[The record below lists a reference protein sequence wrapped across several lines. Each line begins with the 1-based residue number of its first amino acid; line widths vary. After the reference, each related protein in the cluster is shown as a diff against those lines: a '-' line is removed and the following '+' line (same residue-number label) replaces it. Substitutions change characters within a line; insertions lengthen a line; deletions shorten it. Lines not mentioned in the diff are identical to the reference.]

1 MSAVKSIVLGL
12 VCLAGAA
19 QGAELPVKYLAY
31 VEATGEQYVD
41 TGFVPNG
48 NTKIEATYQL
58 VELGLA
64 RNYVFGV
71 YGASNTGRCQF
82 APAAKTFAGF
92 GNSYKGDIAWTEDTA
107 WHTVVMDKGT
117 FKVDSAQI
125 YKVGFNGTSKNLYLF
140 AVNGNGTAAS
150 FATNRIS
157 LVKIYDNG
165 ALKRLMVPCQMANG
179 KVGFWD
185 FATGQFYGNAVTDG
199 ADFVAGGEVPSPLER
214 LEYVRFA
221 NGTFVDTGVKPID
234 HETAIRFRDEK
245 SAAGGYLFG
254 GSNNN
259 QWHYSFTSSG
269 STWTWGYD
277 GTKYR
282 SYGGYT
288 PNVDHTLVFN
298 DVAGGRV
305 YMDGQDMG
313 KAIDVTPSSNLYLGR
328 RYNTYNYEGRV
339 YWVKVTDRTTG
350 EVVRW
355 LEPMQIAGTVGF
367 YDSVSS
373 SFMIQGAGTL
383 SAGPLQ
389 AGQFEIAGW
398 RGFAVEGITPA
409 CGLYENLAVGDEV
422 AVSTPATTV
431 LAPEL
436 TVTCTGWKL
445 YEWNDEV
452 MGWEYNEGRE
462 NASGAG
468 TSFTY
473 VHTGVATKLEWQWSF
488 ANPVAADGERYVA
501 EFGDDAAD
509 GTSWATAKKTV
520 QAAIDAAPDN
530 GKVLVAPGVYHELR
544 TTVTADDV
552 IHCVYLTRPVSVIGV
567 AGPERTTVDAG
578 LDAARAGAK
587 VANGEALLTGL
598 SFVNCAHKAKA
609 KATGVEANA
618 GVVSNCVV
626 DIRAHDAY
634 AGTHFRFWGTARGY
648 DIALKPKSVGSNETS
663 SFIYLYGDSIVDGL
677 TVTGM
682 KYTGADLRH
691 YVWLAGNAVLRNA
704 LIADNAQG
712 SYAVPKLY
720 PMICLDSA
728 TCRLEDSTIVN
739 NYIYSPDGVIQ
750 VNNSKAVVTN
760 TIVYFNDSQNMVNKD
775 IHNGGNKT
783 RFFNCCSAELVGG
796 EANGNIVTDPQ
807 FVDAAN
813 GDYRL
818 RSLSPAREMGV
829 VALRPAGGAAQFE
842 CAGDADTYV
851 SASGDPLSATFTG
864 YCAGAQGEVTATW
877 DFGDGTTSTD
887 WPTATHTYET
897 PGAYTVTLTLNDG
910 VSAPAVYTLAKQL
923 VCTPVTCYM
932 STTGSDIY
940 PYDTWEKATPSL
952 QAALDVGSA
961 KIVVTNGN
969 YEIPAPVIC
978 ISRAVSLTSVEGP
991 EKTMFTSLGTT
1002 TRDHRN
1008 LTVSSSDAIHIA
1020 GFTFA
1025 DGYAANYNWTAS
1037 IEMSAGVVSNCVF
1050 KNIRRV
1056 SRSAACYFYGSA
1068 KVEDCVFDGH
1078 GMGWSN
1084 DSGTQSGVRIEGN
1097 AVLDR
1102 CEIFAFSIANNSD
1115 GTGYDGESPVRI
1127 ASATAVLRNS
1137 YIHHCTNGVPTS
1149 ANVKNRGPVGLVNGR
1164 IENCTIVNN
1173 VCAGYG
1179 GGVWAIGGTVVNSI
1193 IWNNK
1198 AGMAGDDVY
1207 VRSGTSPKFLY
1218 SCASD
1223 FEAGAAITGEGCTAK
1238 SPNFDTENPYHLTPL
1253 STACLNTG
1261 TSLDWM
1267 TEDALDKDR
1276 LPRVVDNGVVS
1287 ADGVDMG
1294 CYEYQESTTVPLDG
1308 TIDVVGS
1315 ASGRAPFTVTL
1326 EASIVG
1332 DEEGLTLVWDF
1343 GDGEPVTGGKC
1354 VTNTF
1359 VNPGNYTVTVRAS
1372 NGAAEEKD
1380 IAATTPIVVVPQVCY
1395 VSKEGKGIAPYMTWE
1410 NAATNLHDAVELNP
1424 KTVFVSNGL
1433 YKISRE
1439 ICIQSDL
1446 ELRSVNGPKVTII
1459 DAISV
1464 SDNVAPCRNLW
1475 MTDQAEGAV
1484 VDGFSLWHGA
1494 GNWDTKSNYA
1504 RVEAGVLSHCI
1515 MSNCYQYVYRD
1526 SAVLVKGKGRMTD
1539 CVVDNAGM
1547 GGNADCTHFYGTVV
1561 QSGGV
1566 IERCTIQRYNYKDQG
1581 GAGNTHGAVH
1591 VEGTGIFRNCLVKD
1605 CVTTQAI
1612 SSDAKRAAVLVSGQG
1627 VVENCTIVNSKSC
1640 QPGAGLTILSGT
1652 PTVRNC
1658 IVWGAKLGDGTATTA
1673 VRDLGSPATPRLT
1686 YSCAP
1691 ELTTGEG
1698 NTTKNPQFRTKRGV
1712 PYQFGSMSP
1721 CYDTAQRLDWMG
1733 EDAVDRLGNPRIFS
1747 TGPDMG
1753 CFESQSGGLMM
1764 FVR

>member
-1 MSAVKSIVLGL
+1 MVFPKRLLVSVSAFVAVFIAS
-12 VCLAGAA
+12 AA
-19 QGAELPVKYLAY
+19 DLPVKYFEY

-41 TGFVPNG
+41 TGFVPNS

-58 VELGLA
+58 VETNNVL
-64 RNYVFGV
+64 NYVFGV

-82 APAAKTFAGF
+82 SPAAQTFVGF
-92 GNSYKGDIAWTEDTA
+92 GNGYNASISWKEDTD

-117 FKVDSAQI
+117 FKVDGNQV
-125 YKVGFNGTSKNLYLF
+125 YKNGFNGTSKNLYLF

-157 LVKIYDNG
+157 SVKIWENG
-165 ALKRLMVPCQMANG
+165 VLKRLMVPCQMANG

-185 FATGQFYGNAVTDG
+185 FATGQFYGDAAGGN
-199 ADFVAGGEVPSPLER
+199 FVAGGEVSSPLER

-221 NGTFVDTGVKPID
+221 NNTYVDTGVKPTD

-254 GSNNN
+254 GANNN

-367 YDSVSS
+367 YDSVSNTFS
-373 SFMIQGAGTL
+373 IQGAGTL

-389 AGQFEIAGW
+389 AGQFEITGQK
-398 RGFAVEGITPA
+398 GFTVEGITPA
-409 CGLYENLAVGDEV
+409 CGLYEDV
-422 AVSTPATTV
+422 AVDAEIAVSAPATAV

-445 YEWNDEV
+445 YEWSDKAMDWV
-452 MGWEYNEGRE
+452 YNEDRA
-462 NASGAG
+462 NASGSG

-473 VHTGVATKLEWQWSF
+473 VHRGVATKLEWQWCF
-488 ANPVAADGERYVA
+488 AGPSGESDVQYVA
-501 EFGDDAAD
+501 EYGDDAAD

-520 QAAIDAAPDN
+520 QAAVDAAPDN

-609 KATGVEANA
+609 KATGVEASA

-634 AGTHFRFWGTARGY
+634 QGTHFRFWGTARGY
-648 DIALKPKSVGSNETS
+648 DLALKPKSIGSNETS
-663 SFIYLYGDSIVDGL
+663 SFIYLYGNSVVDGL

-691 YVWLAGNAVLRNA
+691 YVWLSGNAVLRNA
-704 LIADNAQG
+704 LIADNGQG
-712 SYAVPKLY
+712 SYDVPNLY
-720 PMICLDSA
+720 PMIILDSA

-739 NYIYSPDGVIQ
+739 NYIYSRDGVIQ
-750 VNNSKAVVTN
+750 VSNAKAVVTN

-813 GDYRL
+813 GDYHL

-851 SASGDPLSATFTG
+851 SASGDPLSVTFTG
-864 YCAGAQGEVTATW
+864 YCAGAQGEVTASW
-877 DFGDGTTSTD
+877 DFGDGTTSTE

-932 STTGSDIY
+932 STTGSDTY

-991 EKTMFTSLGTT
+991 EKTTFTTLGTT

-1008 LTVSSSDAIHIA
+1008 LTVSSSDAILIS

-1056 SRSAACYFYGSA
+1056 SRSAACYFYGTA
-1068 KVEDCVFDGH
+1068 KVFDCVFDGH
-1078 GMGWSN
+1078 GMGCSN

-1137 YIHHCTNGVPTS
+1137 YVHHCTNGVPTS
-1149 ANVKNRGPVGLVNGR
+1149 PAVKNRGPVGLVNGR

-1193 IWNNK
+1193 IWDNK

-1207 VRSGTSPKFLY
+1207 VRGSATPKFLY

-1223 FEAGAAITGEGCTAK
+1223 FTEGAAITGEGCTAK
-1238 SPNFDTENPYHLTPL
+1238 SPNFNAENPYHLTPL

-1261 TSLDWM
+1261 TTNLTWM
-1267 TEDALDKDR
+1267 TEGALDKDR
-1276 LPRVVDNGVVS
+1276 LPRVVVNGAVS

-1294 CYEYQESTTVPLDG
+1294 CYEYQETTVVPLGG

-1315 ASGRAPFTVTL
+1315 ALGRAPFTATL

-1343 GDGEPVTGGKC
+1343 GDGEPVAGGKC

-1359 VNPGNYTVTVRAS
+1359 VNPGSYTVTVHVS

-1446 ELRSVNGPKVTII
+1446 ELRSVNGPEVTII
-1459 DAISV
+1459 DAQGY
-1464 SDNVAPCRNLW
+1464 CRDLW

-1484 VDGFSLWHGA
+1484 VDGFSLWRGA

-1504 RVEAGVLSHCI
+1504 RVEAGLLSHCI
-1515 MSNCYQYVYRD
+1515 LSNCATSVYRD
-1526 SAVLVKGKGRMTD
+1526 SAVLVKTKGRMVD
-1539 CVVDNAGM
+1539 CVVDNFAM
-1547 GGNADCTHFYGTVV
+1547 GGNADCVHFYGTVV

-1566 IERCTIQRYNYKDQG
+1566 IERCTIQRYNYTTQG

-1605 CVTTQAI
+1605 CVTTQ
-1612 SSDAKRAAVLVSGQG
+1612 STTGDAKRGAVLVSDQG
-1627 VVENCTIVNSKSC
+1627 VVENCTIVNSTSG
-1640 QPGAGLTILSGT
+1640 QPGAGLTIISGT

-1673 VRDLGSPATPRLT
+1673 VRDLGSPDAPRLT

-1698 NTTKNPQFRTKRGV
+1698 NTTGDPKLGRRRNAYMP
-1712 PYQFGSMSP
+1712 GSGSS
-1721 CYDTAQRLDWMG
+1721 CINAGLTLDWMD
-1733 EDAVDRLGNPRIFS
+1733 ENAVDLGGNPRK
-1747 TGPDMG
+1747 TNGNPDMG
-1753 CFESQSGGLMM
+1753 CYETPLRGTGLLL
-1764 FVR
+1764 R

>member
-1 MSAVKSIVLGL
+1 MVFSKRLLVSVSAFVAVFIAS
-12 VCLAGAA
+12 AA
-19 QGAELPVKYLAY
+19 DLPVKYFEY

-41 TGFVPNG
+41 TGFVPNS

-58 VELGLA
+58 VETNNV

-82 APAAKTFAGF
+82 SPAAQTFVGF
-92 GNSYKGDIAWTEDTA
+92 GNGYNASISWKEDTD

-117 FKVDSAQI
+117 FKVDGNQV
-125 YKVGFNGTSKNLYLF
+125 YKNGFNGTSKNLYLF

-221 NGTFVDTGVKPID
+221 NGTFVDTGVKPTD

-254 GSNNN
+254 GANNN
-259 QWHYSFTSSG
+259 QWLYSLWSSG
-269 STWTWGYD
+269 STWTWGYS
-277 GTKYR
+277 GTSTR
-282 SYGGYT
+282 TFGGYSA
-288 PNVDHTLVFN
+288 NVDHTVVYN

-313 KAIDVTPSSNLYLGR
+313 KAMDATPSSNLYLGR

-355 LEPMQIAGTVGF
+355 LEPMRIAGTVGF
-367 YDSVSS
+367 YDSVSNTFS
-373 SFMIQGAGTL
+373 IQGAGTL

-389 AGQFEIAGW
+389 AGQFEITGQK
-398 RGFAVEGITPA
+398 GFTVEGITPA
-409 CGLYENLAVGDEV
+409 CGLYEDV
-422 AVSTPATTV
+422 AVDAEIAVSAPATAV

-445 YEWNDEV
+445 YEWSDKAMDWV
-452 MGWEYNEGRE
+452 YNEDRA
-462 NASGAG
+462 NASGSG

-473 VHTGVATKLEWQWSF
+473 VHRGVATKLEWQWSF
-488 ANPVAADGERYVA
+488 AGPSGESDVQYVA
-501 EFGDDAAD
+501 EYGDDAAD

-520 QAAIDAAPDN
+520 QAAVDAAPDN
-530 GKVLVAPGVYHELR
+530 GKVLVAPGYYYATHS
-544 TTVTADDV
+544 TAASDSSTYAV
-552 IHCVYLTRPVSVIGV
+552 CLERPVSVIGV
-567 AGPERTTVDAG
+567 AGPEKTTVDAG
-578 LDAARAGAK
+578 IDRSRAGARITN
-587 VANGEALLTGL
+587 ADALLAGISL
-598 SFVNCAHKAKA
+598 VNCYYSAKN
-609 KATGVEANA
+609 KPTGVEGNA
-618 GVVSNCVV
+618 GVFSNCWVKVRGEWAHGGWILNISGSLKAYDVVMRPYTVDVSEGGYAVYMKDNATLDGFTAQNVVITGNGAKQLLYLDGNAKASNVLIANCRFGKVEVASLSPFVTVNGAGAVLADATVVNNNIMANNGAVQVSNSKAIVTNCIVW
-626 DIRAHDAY
+626 A
-634 AGTHFRFWGTARGY
+634 
-648 DIALKPKSVGSNETS
+648 NTS
-663 SFIYLYGDSIVDGL
+663 SSLANPNIN
-677 TVTGM
+677 
-682 KYTGADLRH
+682 GASN
-691 YVWLAGNAVLRNA
+691 LARFFNSCCNEFA
-704 LIADNAQG
+704 ADNAQG
-712 SYAVPKLY
+712 N
-720 PMICLDSA
+720 I
-728 TCRLEDSTIVN
+728 IV
-739 NYIYSPDGVIQ
+739 
-750 VNNSKAVVTN
+750 
-760 TIVYFNDSQNMVNKD
+760 
-775 IHNGGNKT
+775 
-783 RFFNCCSAELVGG
+783 
-796 EANGNIVTDPQ
+796 DPQ

-813 GDYRL
+813 GDYHL
-818 RSLSPAREMGV
+818 RSLSRAKEMGV

-932 STTGSDIY
+932 STTGSDTY

-961 KIVVTNGN
+961 KIAVTNGN
-969 YEIPAPVIC
+969 YEIPAPVIG

-991 EKTMFTSLGTT
+991 EKTSFTSLGTT
-1002 TRDHRN
+1002 TCDHRN
-1008 LTVSSSDAIHIA
+1008 LTLGGSDAILVS
-1020 GFTFA
+1020 GFTFN
-1025 DGYAANYNWTAS
+1025 DGYAANYDWTAS
-1037 IEMSAGVVSNCVF
+1037 IQMSSGTLTNCVF

-1056 SRSAACYFYGSA
+1056 SRSAACYFYGTA
-1068 KVEDCVFDGH
+1068 KVVDCVFDGH

-1084 DSGTQSGVRIEGN
+1084 DSANQSGVRIEGS

-1102 CEIFAFSIANNSD
+1102 CEIFAFKIENNAES
-1115 GTGYDGESPVRI
+1115 GYDGESPVRI

-1137 YIHHCTNGVPTS
+1137 YVHHCTNGVPTS

-1193 IWNNK
+1193 IWDNK

-1238 SPNFDTENPYHLTPL
+1238 SPNFDAENPYHLTPL

-1261 TSLDWM
+1261 TTNLTWM
-1267 TEDALDKDR
+1267 TEGALDKDR
-1276 LPRVVDNGVVS
+1276 LPRVVVNGAVS

-1294 CYEYQESTTVPLDG
+1294 CYEYQETTVVPLGG

-1315 ASGRAPFTVTL
+1315 ALGRAPFTATL

-1343 GDGEPVTGGKC
+1343 GDGEPVAGGKC

-1359 VNPGNYTVTVRAS
+1359 VNPGSYMVTVHVS
-1372 NGAAEEKD
+1372 NSAEEEKD
-1380 IAATTPIVVVPQVCY
+1380 IAATTPIVVAPQVCY

-1446 ELRSVNGPKVTII
+1446 ELRSVNGPEVTII
-1459 DAISV
+1459 DAQGY
-1464 SDNVAPCRNLW
+1464 CRDLW

-1484 VDGFSLWHGA
+1484 VDGFSLWRGA

-1566 IERCTIQRYNYKDQG
+1566 IERCTIQRYNYTTQG

-1605 CVTTQAI
+1605 CVTTQ
-1612 SSDAKRAAVLVSGQG
+1612 STTGDAKRGAVLVSDQG
-1627 VVENCTIVNSKSC
+1627 VVENCTIVNSTSG
-1640 QPGAGLTILSGT
+1640 QPGAGLTIISGT

-1658 IVWGAKLGDGTATTA
+1658 IVWGAKLGDGTANTC
-1673 VRDLGSPATPRLT
+1673 VRDVGSSDAPRLT

-1698 NTTKNPQFRTKRGV
+1698 NTTGDPKLGRRRNAYMP
-1712 PYQFGSMSP
+1712 GSGSS
-1721 CYDTAQRLDWMG
+1721 CINAGLTLDWMDG
-1733 EDAVDRLGNPRIFS
+1733 NAVDLGGNPRK
-1747 TGPDMG
+1747 TNGNPDMG
-1753 CFESQSGGLMM
+1753 CYETPLRGTGLLL
-1764 FVR
+1764 R